1 MAKKGTVRLDGV
13 EWDFASLWGNAFSCY
28 PERLAQKRDYI
39 YASEIGGSFRDRYLK
54 MFAHPYSNPFN
65 QRAKAKMMAGRF
77 FEDVVG
83 LVLTGTGMLK
93 ERQQRV
99 RVELPGCLAVSGKL
113 DFVAGGVIDWDAAA
127 AGAEQVKRLFM
138 ASSFETSDF
147 ISHMIDHIL
156 PHFKNVFGANPAREY
171 VLEAKSVSGFVFNL
185 IDASNK
191 PRQNHPLQLLTYLI
205 PKDTP
210 KHGMLQYI
218 SREDVM
224 MRDFLILPE
233 AAILKQYHDDVQTMT
248 TYYNNAGKDYLKNLP
263 PLEPEVIFEEASFRF
278 VKSNGWEYSP
288 YLTFNSGIENIDAF
302 KAKWDSRLSK
312 WNRVFKRAAK
322 NETITKANIEIINDA
337 KTVFPDWDNYVHL
350 AQKAW
355 AFSKP
360 EEVEEEI

>member
-28 PERLAQKRDYI
+28 PERMMQRRDYI
-39 YASEIGGSFRDRYLK
+39 FASEVGQSFRDRYLK
-54 MFAHPYSNPFN
+54 MFAHPFSNPFN
-65 QRAKAKMMAGRF
+65 QRSKAKMMAGRF

-83 LVLTGTGMLK
+83 LVLSGTGMLK

-99 RVELPGCLAVSGKL
+99 RVELPGCLPVSGKL
-113 DFVAGGVIDWDAAA
+113 DFVAGGTIDWEEAERKAA
-127 AGAEQVKRLFM
+127 EVKRLFM

-147 ISHMIDHIL
+147 VCHMIDHIL

-224 MRDFLILPE
+224 MKDFLILPE
-233 AAILKQYHDDVQTMT
+233 AALLKQYHDDVQTMT
-248 TYYNNAGKDYLKNLP
+248 MYYNNAGKNYLKNLP

-278 VKSNGWEYSP
+278 VKSNSAEYSS
-288 YLTFNSGIENIDAF
+288 YLTYNYGYANIDEF

-312 WNRVFKRAAK
+312 WNRVFKRAVK
-322 NETITKANIEIINDA
+322 GETITKANIEIINDA

-350 AQKAW
+350 AQKAG

-360 EEVEEEI
+360 EEMEDEV

>member
-99 RVELPGCLAVSGKL
+99 RVELPGCLPVSGKL
-113 DFVAGGVIDWDAAA
+113 DFVAGGNIDWDEAERKAA
-127 AGAEQVKRLFM
+127 EVKRLFM

-147 ISHMIDHIL
+147 ICHMIDHIL
-156 PHFKNVFGANPAREY
+156 PHFKNVFGYNPAMEY

-185 IDASNK
+185 IEASKK
-191 PRQNHPLQLLTYLI
+191 PRQNHPLQVLTYLI

-210 KHGMLQYI
+210 KQGLLQYI
-218 SREDVM
+218 SREDVEM
-224 MRDFLILPE
+224 IDFTITPD
-233 AAILKQYHDDVQTMT
+233 AALLKQYHDDVQTMT
-248 TYYNNAGKDYLKNLP
+248 AYYNGAGKNYLKNLP
-263 PLEPEVIFEEASFRF
+263 PLEPEVIFEEASCRF
-278 VKSNGWEYSP
+278 VKNNLVEYSM
-288 YLTFNSGIENIDAF
+288 YLSHSYSYPNIDAF
-302 KAKWDSRLSK
+302 KEKWDSRLSK

-322 NETITKANIEIINDA
+322 GETITKANIEIINDA

-350 AQKAW
+350 AQKAG

-360 EEVEEEI
+360 EEMEDEV

>member
-1 MAKKGTVRLDGV
+1 MGKSKVSLQGI
-13 EWDFASLWGNAFSCY
+13 EWDFESAWKNAFNLY
-28 PERLAQKRDYI
+28 PERIMQPRSYI
-39 YASEIGGSFRDRYLK
+39 YGSEVGQSFRDRYLK
-54 MFAHPYSNPFN
+54 MFCHPYSNPFN

-83 LVLTGTGMLK
+83 LVLSGTGMLK

-99 RVELPGCLAVSGKL
+99 RVELPGCLPVSGKL
-113 DFVAGGVIDWDAAA
+113 DFVAGGTIDWEEAERKAA
-127 AGAEQVKRLFM
+127 EVKRLFM

-147 ISHMIDHIL
+147 ICHMIDHIL

-224 MRDFLILPE
+224 MKDFLILPE
-233 AAILKQYHDDVQTMT
+233 SALLKQYHDDVQKMTM
-248 TYYNNAGKDYLKNLP
+248 YYNNAGKNYLKNLP
-263 PLEPEVIFEEASFRF
+263 PLEPEVIFEEASCRF
-278 VKSNGWEYSP
+278 VKSNSAEYSS
-288 YLTFNSGIENIDAF
+288 YLTYNYGYANIDEF

-350 AQKAW
+350 AQQAG
-355 AFSKP
+355 AFQK
-360 EEVEEEI
+360 EEQEDEI